1 MVGKRRVEA
10 ALQPVPLRVL
20 GAAAAAERGLGPSCG
35 TAAEA
40 AAAAATE
47 AAAAAAAGRP
57 RRHGGA
63 LGADCGA
70 GRGQQGGA
78 GGCGVISAA

>member
-35 TAAEA
+35 TAAAASEA
-40 AAAAATE
+40 AAT
-47 AAAAAAAGRP
+47 AGRP